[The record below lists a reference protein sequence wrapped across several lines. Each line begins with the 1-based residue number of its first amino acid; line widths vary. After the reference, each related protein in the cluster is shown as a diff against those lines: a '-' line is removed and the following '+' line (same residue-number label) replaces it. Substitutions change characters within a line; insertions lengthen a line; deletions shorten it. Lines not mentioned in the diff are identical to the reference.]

1 MSHSRDTLPIDARLG
16 DVASTVR
23 QHGAVVLIAEPGAGK
38 TTRVPPA
45 LLAGGDDTSGEA
57 TSDRVIVLEP
67 RRLAARAAASRIAQE
82 GGWTLGQEV
91 GYQVRYENKTRAD
104 TRIHVVTEGIFIRRL
119 QSDPFL
125 SGVRTVILDEFHE
138 RSVAS
143 DLALALTQEL
153 RQGARPDLEV
163 VVMSATMD
171 PVPVARFLGGAPT
184 LVVEGR
190 VHPVDI
196 RHVEPR
202 SRFLEDNVASA
213 VADAW
218 DTTQG
223 DALVF
228 LPGVGE
234 IGRAERALSGFAKRT
249 GARLLRLHGTLPLA
263 EQEKVLAPSNGR
275 KIILA
280 TNVAE
285 TSLTVPGV
293 DLVID
298 SGVAKQRITDARHG
312 IDRLEIIPISRHSAD
327 QRAGRA
333 GRLGPGRAVRLWSEA
348 HHRTRALAD
357 RPEIQ
362 RVDLAAVVLELK
374 AWGVGDPAAFEWFE
388 RPSEGALKSAEELL
402 AALGAC
408 APDGAM
414 TAVGRD
420 LLSLGVHPRLGRILI
435 AARDA
440 GHLEAGAAL
449 AALLEER
456 DIVTREANSR
466 AGDGTSGPSD
476 LLVRLE
482 LFERAVAEHFH
493 VGSLE
498 RLGVNAIRARA
509 VARLRDELVRRAS
522 GALEDRRQKATGS
535 PDTHRDD
542 ALLQALLYGFPD
554 RLVRRRARH
563 SKRGRMVGGRGVTLA
578 HESVVR
584 DSELF
589 LALEVEETARGGK
602 AESLV
607 RLASAVERT
616 WLVSTVPDALDEV
629 IDTFFDDE
637 SGKVKA
643 TATHVYGDLPL
654 EEPRQLRPQRDVA
667 GRVLAEAAKQQAT
680 SIVDQHEGAAQ
691 WLARLRFLGE
701 HMAELAVP
709 GLDETTLAEIV
720 AGQCAGKTSLDELR
734 TVDWLRALKGSLPYE
749 TQHAVDQHAPARV
762 RIPSG
767 REVTL
772 VYEKGQ
778 PPLLAARVQELFSLS
793 ETPRVAA
800 QRVPV
805 LFHILAPNYRP
816 VQVTQD
822 IKSFW
827 DNTYAQVRKDLR
839 GRYPKHAWPED
850 PWTAKATEFR
860 RRR

>member
-1 MSHSRDTLPIDARLG
+1 MSQVRDKLPIDARLG
-16 DVASTVR
+16 DITSTLR

-45 LLAGGDDTSGEA
+45 LLSG
-57 TSDRVIVLEP
+57 TGDRVIVLEP
-67 RRLAARAAASRIAQE
+67 RRLAARAAASRIAHE
-82 GGWTLGQEV
+82 CGWTLGQEV

-125 SGVRTVILDEFHE
+125 SGVRTVVLDEFHE

-171 PVPVARFLGGAPT
+171 PTPVARFLGDAST
-184 LVVEGR
+184 LIVEGW
-190 VHPVDI
+190 VHPVEI
-196 RHVEPR
+196 RHIEPR
-202 SRFLEDNVASA
+202 SQFLEDNIETA
-213 VADAW
+213 VTDAW

-223 DALVF
+223 DTLVF

-234 IGRAERALSGFAKRT
+234 IVRAEKALSGFAKRT
-249 GARLLRLHGTLPLA
+249 GAQLQRLHGTLPLA
-263 EQEKVLAPSNGR
+263 EQEKVLARSDGR

-293 DLVID
+293 DLVVD
-298 SGVAKQRITDARHG
+298 SGVAKQRVTDTRHG
-312 IDRLEIIPISRHSAD
+312 IDRLETIPISRHSAD

-357 RPEIQ
+357 RPEIR

-374 AWGVGDPAAFEWFE
+374 AWGVGNPAEFHWFE
-388 RPSEGALKSAEELL
+388 KPSDGALMSAEELL
-402 AALGAC
+402 VALGAC
-408 APDGAM
+408 SPDGAM

-420 LLSLGVHPRLGRILI
+420 LLRLGVHPRLGRILI
-435 AARDA
+435 AAGDA
-440 GHLEAGAAL
+440 GYLEAGAAL

-456 DIVTREANSR
+456 DILTQEASSR
-466 AGDGTSGPSD
+466 SGAASSGPSD

-482 LFERAVAEHFH
+482 LFERAVAERFQ
-493 VGSLE
+493 VGTLD

-522 GALEDRRQKATGS
+522 SALKDRRQATTS
-535 PDTHRDD
+535 SSAPDRDN

-554 RLVRRRARH
+554 RLVRRRAPR
-563 SKRGRMVGGRGVTLA
+563 SERGRMVGGRGVALA
-578 HESVVR
+578 RESVVR

-607 RLASAVERT
+607 RMASAVERS
-616 WLVSTVPDALDEV
+616 WLETAVPDGLDENV
-629 IDTFFDDE
+629 DTVFDDE

-643 TATHVYGDLPL
+643 TATHVYRDLPL
-654 EEPRQLRPQRDVA
+654 EEPRQLRPQREVA
-667 GRVLAEAAKQQAT
+667 GTVLAEAAKRQAVA
-680 SIVDQHEGAAQ
+680 IVDQHEGAAH
-691 WLARLRFLGE
+691 WVARLRFLGE
-701 HMAELAVP
+701 HMAELALP
-709 GLDETTLAEIV
+709 GLDETTLAEMV
-720 AGQCAGKTSLDELR
+720 AGECASKTSLAELR
-734 TVDWLRALKGSLPYE
+734 TVDWLRVLKGSLPYG
-749 TQHAVDQHAPARV
+749 TQRAVDQHAPASI

-767 REVTL
+767 REVSL

-778 PPLLAARVQELFSLS
+778 PPLLSARVQELFGLG

-800 QRVPV
+800 GRVPV

-850 PWTAKATEFR
+850 PWAAKATEFR